1 VLLAIAYFTNQESA
15 SLDWKAGSWMFPYFI
30 GLGVLSYLGPTDFT
44 GKGYIPFGIDIVIV
58 VIFSLAIYYYAMSV
72 RLSPEEVREHVQV
85 AREEA
90 EEQEDLAV

>member
-1 VLLAIAYFTNQESA
+1 
-15 SLDWKAGSWMFPYFI
+15 M
-30 GLGVLSYLGPTDFT
+30 
-44 GKGYIPFGIDIVIV
+44 
-58 VIFSLAIYYYAMSV
+58 IFSLAIYYYAMSV